1 MCIFV
6 NMTQIHIFSLAS
18 PLHSEVI
25 PSAAGDRFI
34 KDIAALGKVEFV
46 FHDDFSEW
54 GTSPGREVLY
64 IRTGGTEG
72 LFLKTFFSSVIP
84 SPPSVISS
92 APSVISSAPS
102 VISSEV
108 EKSSSF
114 APSVIPSPEGAR
126 ESPRFTLLT
135 SGESNS
141 LAASMEILSFLR
153 LRGIP
158 GEIIHGTPADVAA
171 VMTALNGEQ
180 ISPRASLGRNDIPI
194 APAAVMPD
202 PDRASTALPVFPVA
216 GAARLLEG
224 VRLGVVGR
232 PSDWLISSD
241 VDYAKAREKFG
252 VEIIDVPMD
261 ELLAEIRAGGFSI
274 PDAIRLNPLNVP
286 RFGAPFAAGDFDK
299 ALEVY
304 GALSRIVKKYGLQ
317 GLTLRCFD
325 LLGTVG
331 TTGCMALAILNAEG
345 ITATCEG
352 DVPAMVTMAI
362 AKRLAGTS
370 GFQVNLSRIRDGR
383 FLFAHCT
390 VPLDIVKSYCY
401 DRHFESGIGVA
412 VHGEFAEGPVTLF
425 KVGAGMDRFFVAEAF
440 LESNP
445 YDKNLCRTQVVLQPD
460 MPAPAAVA
468 SSSATA
474 APSHA
479 EPATANLAAY
489 FLREPLGNH
498 HVIIPGRH
506 AAAIK
511 RKM

>member
-1 MCIFV
+1 MAK
-6 NMTQIHIFSLAS
+6 IHLYSLAS

-34 KDIAALGKVEFV
+34 KEIAAYGKVEFV
-46 FHDDFSEW
+46 FHEDFSEW
-54 GTSPGREVLY
+54 GTAPGREVLY

-72 LFLKTFFSSVIP
+72 LFLKTFFATSAVP
-84 SPPSVISS
+84 S
-92 APSVISSAPS
+92 APP

-108 EKSSSF
+108 ERSTHF
-114 APSVIPSPEGAR
+114 V
-126 ESPRFTLLT
+126 LLT

-158 GEIIHGTPADVAA
+158 GEIIHGAPADVASLLS
-171 VMTALNGEQ
+171 V
-180 ISPRASLGRNDIPI
+180 ISSEAEKSSGIPDAARASLPAS
-194 APAAVMPD
+194 AP
-202 PDRASTALPVFPVA
+202 
-216 GAARLLEG
+216 RLLEG
-224 VRLGVVGR
+224 VRLGVVGK

-241 VDYAKAREKFG
+241 VDYAKAREQFG
-252 VEIIDVPMD
+252 VEIIDVPMA
-261 ELLAEIRAGGFSI
+261 ELMDEIRVGGFSI
-274 PDAIRLNPLNVP
+274 PDAIKLNPLN
-286 RFGAPFAAGDFDK
+286 APKYGTAFAAGDFDK
-299 ALEVY
+299 ALEIY

-362 AKRLAGTS
+362 AKKIAGTS

-383 FLFAHCT
+383 YLFAHCT
-390 VPLDIVKSYCY
+390 VPLDIVDSYCY

-412 VHGEFAEGPVTLF
+412 VHGEFREGPVTIF
-425 KVGAGMDRFFVAEAF
+425 KVGASMDKFFVAEAM

-445 YDKNLCRTQVVLQPD
+445 YDKNLCRTQVVLRPD
-460 MPAPAAVA
+460 AGDL
-468 SSSATA
+468 S
-474 APSHA
+474 
-479 EPATANLAAY
+479 AY

-498 HVIIPGRH
+498 HVIIPGRF
-506 AAAIK
+506 ASAIK
-511 RKM
+511 CKM

>member
-1 MCIFV
+1 MIK
-6 NMTQIHIFSLAS
+6 IHLYSLAS

-25 PSAAGDRFI
+25 RSAAGDRFI

-46 FHDDFSEW
+46 FHDDFSLW
-54 GTSPGREVLY
+54 GTSPGCEVLY

-84 SPPSVISS
+84 SAPTVIPSAPTVIPSEVEESPSS
-92 APSVISSAPS
+92 APA
-102 VISSEV
+102 
-108 EKSSSF
+108 
-114 APSVIPSPEGAR
+114 VIPSPEGAR
-126 ESPRFTLLT
+126 ESLRFTLLT

-158 GEIIHGTPADVAA
+158 GEILHGTPTDVAA
-171 VMTALNGEQ
+171 ALAALNEEQ
-180 ISPRASLGRNDIPI
+180 ISPRASLGRNDILV
-194 APAAVMPD
+194 A
-202 PDRASTALPVFPVA
+202 PVA
-216 GAARLLEG
+216 GASRLLEG

-241 VDYAKAREKFG
+241 VDYAKASGQFG
-252 VEIIDVPMD
+252 VEIIDVPME
-261 ELLAEIRAGGFSI
+261 ELLDEIRVGGFSI

-317 GLTLRCFD
+317 GLTVRCFD

-362 AKRLAGTS
+362 ANKLAGTS

-383 FLFAHCT
+383 YLFAHCT

-412 VHGEFAEGPVTLF
+412 VHGEFAEGPVTIF
-425 KVGAGMDRFFVAEAF
+425 KVGAGMDRFFVAEAI

-445 YDKNLCRTQVVLQPD
+445 YDKNLCRTQVVLRT
-460 MPAPAAVA
+460 
-468 SSSATA
+468 SAD
-474 APSHA
+474 
-479 EPATANLAAY
+479 LAAY

-506 AAAIK
+506 AAAIRDFVEGK
-511 RKM
+511 

>member
-1 MCIFV
+1 MKNCIFASDMV
-6 NMTQIHIFSLAS
+6 QIHLYSLAS
-18 PLHSEVI
+18 PLHSEMM
-25 PSAAGDRFI
+25 PSAASDRFI
-34 KDIAALGKVEFV
+34 KEIAALGKVEFV
-46 FHDDFSEW
+46 FHDDFSTW
-54 GTSPGREVLY
+54 GKFSSDGSTASPSNCREVLY

-72 LFLKTFFSSVIP
+72 LFLETFFKISPRAPLGRNDKGAVLSS
-84 SPPSVISS
+84 ST
-92 APSVISSAPS
+92 

-108 EKSSSF
+108 EKSLH
-114 APSVIPSPEGAR
+114 
-126 ESPRFTLLT
+126 FTLLT

-171 VMTALNGEQ
+171 ALAAIPSSSAV
-180 ISPRASLGRNDIPI
+180 ISSE
-194 APAAVMPD
+194 VEK
-202 PDRASTALPVFPVA
+202 SLPVE
-216 GAARLLEG
+216 GAERLLEG

-241 VDYAKAREKFG
+241 VDYAKARRQFG
-252 VEIIDVPMD
+252 VEIVDVPMA
-261 ELLAEIRAGGFSI
+261 ELLEEIRRGGFSI

-286 RFGAPFAAGDFDK
+286 LYGAPFAEGDFDK

-304 GALSRIVKKYGLQ
+304 GALSRIVKKYDLQ

-362 AKRLAGTS
+362 AKKIAGTP

-412 VHGEFAEGPVTLF
+412 VHGEFAEGPVTIF
-425 KVGAGMDRFFVAEAF
+425 KVGAGMDRFFVAGAMLEA
-440 LESNP
+440 NP
-445 YDKNLCRTQVVLQPD
+445 YDDNLCRTQVILRPTD
-460 MPAPAAVA
+460 T
-468 SSSATA
+468 S
-474 APSHA
+474 APSA
-479 EPATANLAAY
+479 PSSGAAAITAY

-498 HVIIPGRH
+498 HVIIPGDWSSVL
-506 AAAIK
+506 
-511 RKM
+511 RKACGV

>member
-1 MCIFV
+1 
-6 NMTQIHIFSLAS
+6 MTQIHLYSLAS

-34 KDIAALGKVEFV
+34 KEIAASDKVEFV
-46 FHDDFSEW
+46 FHDDFSQW
-54 GTSPGREVLY
+54 GTAPGREVLY

-72 LFLKTFFSSVIP
+72 LFLKTFFASGEQISPRASLGRNDRTVISST
-84 SPPSVISS
+84 PSVISI
-92 APSVISSAPS
+92 APF

-108 EKSSSF
+108 ERSTHF
-114 APSVIPSPEGAR
+114 V
-126 ESPRFTLLT
+126 LLT

-153 LRGIP
+153 LRGLS
-158 GEIIHGTPADVAA
+158 GEILHGTPTDVASSLS
-171 VMTALNGEQ
+171 V
-180 ISPRASLGRNDIPI
+180 ISSEAERSNYI
-194 APAAVMPD
+194 PAAD
-202 PDRASTALPVFPVA
+202 IGSLPA
-216 GAARLLEG
+216 GASRLLEG
-224 VRLGVVGR
+224 VRLGVVGK

-241 VDYAKAREKFG
+241 VDYAKAREQFG
-252 VEIIDVPMD
+252 VEIIDVPMA
-261 ELLAEIRAGGFSI
+261 ELMDEIRAGGYSI
-274 PDAIRLNPLNVP
+274 PDAIKLNSLN
-286 RFGAPFAAGDFDK
+286 APKYGTAFAAGDFDK
-299 ALEVY
+299 ALEIY

-362 AKRLAGTS
+362 AKKIAGTS

-383 FLFAHCT
+383 YLFAHCT
-390 VPLDIVKSYCY
+390 VPLDIVESYCY

-412 VHGEFAEGPVTLF
+412 VHGEFREGPVTIF
-425 KVGAGMDRFFVAEAF
+425 KVGASMDKFFVAEAL

-445 YDKNLCRTQVVLQPD
+445 YDKNLCRTQVVLR
-460 MPAPAAVA
+460 PAADL
-468 SSSATA
+468 SSSADNAQA
-474 APSHA
+474 AD
-479 EPATANLAAY
+479 LAAY

-506 AAAIK
+506 ASAIK
-511 RKM
+511 CKM

>member
-84 SPPSVISS
+84 SP
-92 APSVISSAPS
+92 
-102 VISSEV
+102 
-108 EKSSSF
+108 
-114 APSVIPSPEGAR
+114 EGAR
-126 ESPRFTLLT
+126 ESQRFTLLT

-171 VMTALNGEQ
+171 AMLDPSSVMPDP
-180 ISPRASLGRNDIPI
+180 SS
-194 APAAVMPD
+194 VMPD

-261 ELLAEIRAGGFSI
+261 DLLAEIRAGGFSI
-274 PDAIRLNPLNVP
+274 PDAIRLNPLNAP
-286 RFGAPFAAGDFDK
+286 RYGAPFAAGDFDK

>member
-1 MCIFV
+1 MKNCIFASDMV
-6 NMTQIHIFSLAS
+6 QIHLYSLAS
-18 PLHSEVI
+18 PLHSEMM

-46 FHDDFSEW
+46 FHDDFSTW
-54 GTSPGREVLY
+54 GKFSSDGSTASSSNCREVLY

-72 LFLKTFFSSVIP
+72 LFLKTFFKI
-84 SPPSVISS
+84 SPRASLGRNDKGAVPD
-92 APSVISSAPS
+92 APSVIPDATS

-108 EKSSSF
+108 EKS
-114 APSVIPSPEGAR
+114 R
-126 ESPRFTLLT
+126 RFTLLT

-171 VMTALNGEQ
+171 ALAAIPSSSAV
-180 ISPRASLGRNDIPI
+180 ISSE
-194 APAAVMPD
+194 VEK
-202 PDRASTALPVFPVA
+202 SLPVE
-216 GAARLLEG
+216 GAERLLEG

-241 VDYAKAREKFG
+241 VDYAKARRQFG
-252 VEIIDVPMD
+252 VEIVDVPMA
-261 ELLAEIRAGGFSI
+261 ELLEEIRRGGFSI

-286 RFGAPFAAGDFDK
+286 LYGAPFAEGDFDK

-304 GALSRIVKKYGLQ
+304 GALSRIVKKYDLQ

-362 AKRLAGTS
+362 AKKIAGTP

-412 VHGEFAEGPVTLF
+412 VHGEFAEGPVTIF
-425 KVGAGMDRFFVAEAF
+425 KVGAGMDRFFVAGAMLEA
-440 LESNP
+440 NP
-445 YDKNLCRTQVVLQPD
+445 YDDNLCRTQVILRPTD
-460 MPAPAAVA
+460 T
-468 SSSATA
+468 S
-474 APSHA
+474 APSA
-479 EPATANLAAY
+479 PSSGAAAITAY

-498 HVIIPGRH
+498 HVIIPGDWSSVL
-506 AAAIK
+506 
-511 RKM
+511 RKACGV

>member
-1 MCIFV
+1 MSIFV
-6 NMTQIHIFSLAS
+6 NMTQIHLYSLAS
-18 PLHSEVI
+18 PLHSEVM

-46 FHDDFSEW
+46 FHDDFSQW

-84 SPPSVISS
+84 G
-92 APSVISSAPS
+92 
-102 VISSEV
+102 
-108 EKSSSF
+108 
-114 APSVIPSPEGAR
+114 PEGAR
-126 ESPRFTLLT
+126 ESLRFTLLT

-153 LRGIP
+153 LRGLS
-158 GEIIHGTPADVAA
+158 GEILHGAPVDVAA
-171 VMTALNGEQ
+171 ALAALSEEQ
-180 ISPRASLGRNDIPI
+180 ISPRASLGRNDISV
-194 APAAVMPD
+194 APSVISSEVEKSNEIHS
-202 PDRASTALPVFPVA
+202 ASSLGMTGRPSDLGMTYPVA
-216 GAARLLEG
+216 GASRLLEG

-241 VDYAKAREKFG
+241 VDYAKAREQFG

-261 ELLAEIRAGGFSI
+261 ELLAEIRSGGFSI

-304 GALSRIVKKYGLQ
+304 GALSRIVKRYGLQ
-317 GLTLRCFD
+317 GLTVRCFD

-362 AKRLAGTS
+362 ANKLAGTS

-383 FLFAHCT
+383 YLFAHCT

-412 VHGEFAEGPVTLF
+412 VHGEFAEGPVTIF
-425 KVGAGMDRFFVAEAF
+425 KVGAGMDRFFVAEAL

-445 YDKNLCRTQVVLQPD
+445 YDKNLCRTQVVLKN
-460 MPAPAAVA
+460 
-468 SSSATA
+468 TA
-474 APSHA
+474 D
-479 EPATANLAAY
+479 LAAY
-489 FLREPLGNH
+489 FLHEPLGNH

-511 RKM
+511 RKV

>member
-1 MCIFV
+1 MKNCIFASDMV
-6 NMTQIHIFSLAS
+6 QIHLYSLAS
-18 PLHSEVI
+18 PLHSEMM

-46 FHDDFSEW
+46 FHDDFSTW
-54 GTSPGREVLY
+54 GKFSSDGSTASPSNCREVLY

-72 LFLKTFFSSVIP
+72 LFLETFFKISPRAPLGRNDKGAVLSS
-84 SPPSVISS
+84 ST
-92 APSVISSAPS
+92 

-108 EKSSSF
+108 EKSLH
-114 APSVIPSPEGAR
+114 
-126 ESPRFTLLT
+126 FTLLT

-158 GEIIHGTPADVAA
+158 GEIIHGASVDVAD
-171 VMTALNGEQ
+171 AL
-180 ISPRASLGRNDIPI
+180 A
-194 APAAVMPD
+194 
-202 PDRASTALPVFPVA
+202 ALPSSASVISSEVEKSLPVE
-216 GAARLLEG
+216 GAERLLEG

-241 VDYAKAREKFG
+241 VDYAKARRQFG
-252 VEIIDVPMD
+252 VEIIDVPMA
-261 ELLAEIRAGGFSI
+261 ELLEEIRRGGFSI

-286 RFGAPFAAGDFDK
+286 LYGAPFAEGDFDK
-299 ALEVY
+299 ALEIY
-304 GALSRIVKKYGLQ
+304 GALSRIVKKYDLQ

-362 AKRLAGTS
+362 AKKIAGTP

-412 VHGEFAEGPVTLF
+412 VHGEFSEGPVTIF
-425 KVGAGMDRFFVAEAF
+425 KVGAGMDRFFLAEAM
-440 LESNP
+440 LEANP
-445 YDKNLCRTQVVLQPD
+445 YDNNLCRTQVILRPTD
-460 MPAPAAVA
+460 T
-468 SSSATA
+468 S
-474 APSHA
+474 APSA
-479 EPATANLAAY
+479 PSSGAAAIAAY
-489 FLREPLGNH
+489 FLHEPLGNH
-498 HVIIPGRH
+498 HVIIPGDWSSVL
-506 AAAIK
+506 
-511 RKM
+511 RKACGV

>member
-1 MCIFV
+1 MA
-6 NMTQIHIFSLAS
+6 QIHLYSLAS

-34 KDIAALGKVEFV
+34 KDIAALGKVEFI
-46 FHDDFSEW
+46 FHEDFSEW
-54 GTSPGREVLY
+54 GTAPGREVLY

-84 SPPSVISS
+84 SAPTVI
-92 APSVISSAPS
+92 P
-102 VISSEV
+102 SEV
-108 EKSSSF
+108 EESPST
-114 APSVIPSPEGAR
+114 APAVIPSPEGAR
-126 ESPRFTLLT
+126 ESLRFTLLT

-153 LRGIP
+153 LRGLS
-158 GEIIHGTPADVAA
+158 GEILHGAPLDVAS
-171 VMTALNGEQ
+171 ALASLNEEQ
-180 ISPRASLGRNDIPI
+180 ISPRAPLGRND
-194 APAAVMPD
+194 MPV
-202 PDRASTALPVFPVA
+202 APVA
-216 GAARLLEG
+216 GASRLLEG

-241 VDYAKAREKFG
+241 VDYAKARGQFG
-252 VEIIDVPMD
+252 VEIIDVPME
-261 ELLAEIRAGGFSI
+261 ELLDEIRVGGFSI

-317 GLTLRCFD
+317 GLTVRCFD

-362 AKRLAGTS
+362 ANKLAGTS

-383 FLFAHCT
+383 YLFAHCT

-412 VHGEFAEGPVTLF
+412 VHGEFAEGPVTIF
-425 KVGAGMDRFFVAEAF
+425 KVGAGMDRFFVAEAL

-445 YDKNLCRTQVVLQPD
+445 YDKNLCRTQVVLRPD
-460 MPAPAAVA
+460 LPASAASSPAAVA

-474 APSHA
+474 APSSA
-479 EPATANLAAY
+479 TTVPPPAAPSSAASSQAATASADLAAY

>member
-72 LFLKTFFSSVIP
+72 LFLKTFFSS
-84 SPPSVISS
+84 
-92 APSVISSAPS
+92 A
-102 VISSEV
+102 
-108 EKSSSF
+108 
-114 APSVIPSPEGAR
+114 IPSPEGAR
-126 ESPRFTLLT
+126 ESQRFTLLT

-158 GEIIHGTPADVAA
+158 GEILHGTPADVA
-171 VMTALNGEQ
+171 TALAALSKEQ
-180 ISPRASLGRNDIPI
+180 ISPRASLGRNDIPV
-194 APAAVMPD
+194 A
-202 PDRASTALPVFPVA
+202 PVA

-274 PDAIRLNPLNVP
+274 PDAIRLNPLNAP
-286 RFGAPFAAGDFDK
+286 RYGAPFAAGDFDK

-304 GALSRIVKKYGLQ
+304 GALTRIVKKYCLQ

-383 FLFAHCT
+383 YLFAHCT

-425 KVGAGMDRFFVAEAF
+425 KVGAGMDRFFVAEAL

-445 YDKNLCRTQVVLQPD
+445 YDKNLCRTQVVLK
-460 MPAPAAVA
+460 
-468 SSSATA
+468 
-474 APSHA
+474 
-479 EPATANLAAY
+479 ATANLAAY

-511 RKM
+511 RKMQ

>member
-1 MCIFV
+1 MKNCIFV
-6 NMTQIHIFSLAS
+6 SDMVQIHLYSLAS
-18 PLHSEVI
+18 PLHSEMM

-46 FHDDFSEW
+46 FHDDFSTW
-54 GTSPGREVLY
+54 GKFSSDGSTASSSNCREVLY

-72 LFLKTFFSSVIP
+72 LFLETFFKISPRAPLGRNDKGSVLSS
-84 SPPSVISS
+84 SS
-92 APSVISSAPS
+92 A

-108 EKSSSF
+108 EKSL
-114 APSVIPSPEGAR
+114 
-126 ESPRFTLLT
+126 RFTLLT

-158 GEIIHGTPADVAA
+158 GEIIHGAPVDVADALAAIPGSSA
-171 VMTALNGEQ
+171 V
-180 ISPRASLGRNDIPI
+180 ISSE
-194 APAAVMPD
+194 VEK
-202 PDRASTALPVFPVA
+202 SLPVE
-216 GAARLLEG
+216 GAERLLEG

-241 VDYAKAREKFG
+241 VDYAKARRQFG
-252 VEIIDVPMD
+252 VEIVDVPMA
-261 ELLAEIRAGGFSI
+261 ELLEEIRRGGFSI

-286 RFGAPFAAGDFDK
+286 LYGAPFAEGDFDK
-299 ALEVY
+299 ALEIY
-304 GALSRIVKKYGLQ
+304 GALSRIVKKYDLQ

-362 AKRLAGTS
+362 AKKIAGTP

-412 VHGEFAEGPVTLF
+412 VHGEFAEGPVTIF
-425 KVGAGMDRFFVAEAF
+425 KVGAGMDRFFLAEAM

-445 YDKNLCRTQVVLQPD
+445 YDNNLCRTQVILRPTD
-460 MPAPAAVA
+460 T
-468 SSSATA
+468 S
-474 APSHA
+474 APSTPSSGA
-479 EPATANLAAY
+479 AAIAAY

-498 HVIIPGRH
+498 HVIIPGDWSSVL
-506 AAAIK
+506 
-511 RKM
+511 RKACGV

>member
-1 MCIFV
+1 MKNCIFAFDMV
-6 NMTQIHIFSLAS
+6 QIHLYSLAS
-18 PLHSEVI
+18 PLHSEMM

-46 FHDDFSEW
+46 FHDDFSTW
-54 GTSPGREVLY
+54 GKFSSDGSTASPSNCREVLY

-72 LFLKTFFSSVIP
+72 LFLETFFKISPRAPLGRNDKGVIP
-84 SPPSVISS
+84 D
-92 APSVISSAPS
+92 APSVILDATSVIPDATS

-108 EKSSSF
+108 EKS
-114 APSVIPSPEGAR
+114 R
-126 ESPRFTLLT
+126 RFTLLT

-171 VMTALNGEQ
+171 ALAALPESK
-180 ISPRASLGRNDIPI
+180 ISPRAPLGRNDKS
-194 APAAVMPD
+194 AVLSSS
-202 PDRASTALPVFPVA
+202 AVISSEVEKSLSVE
-216 GAARLLEG
+216 GAERLLEG

-241 VDYAKAREKFG
+241 VDYAKARRQFG
-252 VEIIDVPMD
+252 VEIVDVPMA
-261 ELLAEIRAGGFSI
+261 ELLEEIRRGGFSI

-286 RFGAPFAAGDFDK
+286 LYGAPFAEGDFDK

-304 GALSRIVKKYGLQ
+304 GALSRIVKKYDLQ

-362 AKRLAGTS
+362 AKKIAGTP

-412 VHGEFAEGPVTLF
+412 VHGEFAEGPVTIF
-425 KVGAGMDRFFVAEAF
+425 KVGAGMDRFFVAGAMLEA
-440 LESNP
+440 NP
-445 YDKNLCRTQVVLQPD
+445 YDDNLCRTQVILRPTD
-460 MPAPAAVA
+460 T
-468 SSSATA
+468 S
-474 APSHA
+474 APSA
-479 EPATANLAAY
+479 PSSGAAAITAY

-498 HVIIPGRH
+498 HVIIPGDWSSVL
-506 AAAIK
+506 
-511 RKM
+511 RKACGV